1 MNHKFFISS
10 LAILFSPAL
19 YSAESLPN
27 CVGSDLSMQGANE
40 ETCVSTCTDI
50 ASYAPAQLS
59 SGSSGFCVGDATQS
73 KFTLYEVKLGV
84 SAQAEATCNLWSGN
98 FLVDKAQYA
107 SGQQVEVG
115 GAFGYCSPGT
125 YDVVYVTTSRNETFA
140 GSATFPDGSGKI
152 AKTTSTF
159 SSDSDSYDD
168 VTTWLETSTSH
179 SDNDLS
185 YVRPTSGWNSAFKKL
200 SSVPSDTDLSSSSA
214 AEMTFDWAKMQVINK
229 VTGGLSGWYCE
240 DGATD
245 VCERINSAGYLEG
258 RYLNTVDGVYFPSG
272 GLVVTD
278 TIQPNWNLS
287 YFGLNTS
294 TERGLRFLWHHDGT
308 SLKYLGANPGESG
321 LEITISTIEI
331 SGGE

>member
-1 MNHKFFISS
+1 MT
-10 LAILFSPAL
+10 FSAD
-19 YSAESLPN
+19 SLPD
-27 CVGSDLSMQGANE
+27 CVGNQLSMNGDNE
-40 ETCVSTCTDI
+40 LTCVSTCTAI
-50 ASYAPAQLS
+50 ANYPAKQLS
-59 SGSSGFCVGDATQS
+59 SNSSGFCVGDATQS

-84 SAQAEATCNLWSGN
+84 SGQAEATCNLWSGN

-107 SGQQVEVG
+107 TGQEIDAG
-115 GAFGYCSPGT
+115 GTFNYCSPGT

-152 AKTTSTF
+152 AKTTTIF
-159 SSDSDSYDD
+159 ASDSDSYANLA
-168 VTTWLETSTSH
+168 TWLEDSTSH
-179 SDNDLS
+179 SDDTLP
-185 YVRPTSGWNSAFKKL
+185 YVRPSNTWNTAYKKL
-200 SSVPSDTDLSSSSA
+200 SSSPSATDLASSSA

-229 VTGGLSGWYCE
+229 SIDPLSGWYCE
-240 DGATD
+240 SGSTD

-258 RYLNTVDGVYFPSG
+258 RYLSTVDGISFPSG